1 MALMLKGEMGAR
13 NGMLWMF
20 IAAMLTSSRQAPS
33 ITPYSPREPPR
44 MMKANR
50 RMAIGPYRLGSTKEH
65 RAVSATMM
73 TIGAPI
79 SPARTADSPMTS
91 APTMLTAWPTA
102 LGKRSP
108 ASRMISN
115 RKWMSSASTVRGKGV
130 A

>member
-1 MALMLKGEMGAR
+1 
-13 NGMLWMF
+13 
-20 IAAMLTSSRQAPS
+20 
-33 ITPYSPREPPR
+33 
-44 MMKANR
+44 
-50 RMAIGPYRLGSTKEH
+50 MAIGPYRLGSTKEH

-79 SPARTADSPMTS
+79 SPARTADS
-91 APTMLTAWPTA
+91 PTMLTAWPTA